1 MARVHL
7 IHWHDGEA
15 RAHIDQLTALGYRAE
30 GGRPVGPASLKALRD
45 DPPDVCVIDLS
56 RLPSHGRD
64 VALGLRQSKATRR
77 VPLLFLEGDPQ
88 KVARLRRLLPDAV
101 YATWRGVRG
110 ALARALARPV
120 RDPIVPASTLA
131 GYSGTPLPKKL
142 GIKAGATIALVG
154 APEDFERTLGELP
167 VGATLRR
174 GSRGGPALAIWFLRT
189 RAHLARAVPGI
200 VAHAATG
207 PVWIAW
213 PKQGSPLAADLTQ
226 PAVREAGLAAG
237 LVDYKVC
244 AIDTDWSGL
253 LFRMRTA
260 PRR

>member
-1 MARVHL
+1 MVRVHL

-15 RAHIDQLTALGYRAE
+15 RERVDRLAALGYRAE
-30 GGRPVGPASLKALRD
+30 GGRPSGPASLKALRD
-45 DPPDVCVIDLS
+45 DPPDVFVIDLS

-64 VALGLRQSKATRR
+64 VALGLRQFTATRH
-77 VPLLFLEGDPQ
+77 VPLVFLEGDSE
-88 KVARLRRLLPDAV
+88 KVARLRQLLPDAV
-101 YATWRGVRG
+101 YAAWRGVRG

-120 RDPIVPASTLA
+120 RDPVVPASTLA
-131 GYSGTPLPKKL
+131 GYSGTPLPRKL
-142 GIKAGATIALVG
+142 GIKAGATVALVG
-154 APEDFERTLGELP
+154 APEHFEQTLGEVP
-167 VGATLRR
+167 AGATLRHEP
-174 GSRGGPALAIWFLRT
+174 RGGPDLAIWFLRT

-244 AIDTDWSGL
+244 AIDADWSGL
-253 LFRMRTA
+253 LFKRRTA
-260 PRR
+260 ARR